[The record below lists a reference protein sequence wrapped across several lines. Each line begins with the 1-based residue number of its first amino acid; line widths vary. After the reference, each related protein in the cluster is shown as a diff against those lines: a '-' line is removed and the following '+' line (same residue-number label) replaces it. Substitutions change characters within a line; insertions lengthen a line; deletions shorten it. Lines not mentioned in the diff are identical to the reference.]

1 MFTTIK
7 VIDLD
12 KQTPQE
18 VPADRVNA
26 KYKIKESIQERFLA
40 YHAANPEVYDAIVS
54 IARRIKERGLKKV
67 GIGLIWERLRW
78 LSYMKIDDQ
87 QEAEKYRFPND
98 YRSRYARMVMEREV
112 DLRDLFNTRTLR
124 TR

>member
-7 VIDLD
+7 IIDLD

-18 VPADRVNA
+18 VPADRVDA

-40 YHAANPEVYDAIVS
+40 YHAANPEVYDAIVN

-98 YRSRYARMVMEREV
+98 YRSRYARMVMEREA

>member
-7 VIDLD
+7 IIDLD

-40 YHAANPEVYDAIVS
+40 YHAANPEVYDAIVN

-98 YRSRYARMVMEREV
+98 YRSRYARMVMEREA